1 MNNMIAILQMMSQAA
16 DPMNALRQM
25 AQNNP
30 QMGRAMQMIEGKSP
44 EQLKNMAQN
53 MAKEQGIDLNGLMT
67 LFARK

>member
-1 MNNMIAILQMMSQAA
+1 MNNMIAILQMMSRAT

-30 QMGRAMQMIEGKSP
+30 QIGKAMQMIEGKSP

-53 MAKEQGIDLNGLMT
+53 MAKEQGIDLNSLMT
-67 LFARK
+67 IFARK